1 MSAAVV
7 VDRQESPW
15 RRALKGFAAVA
26 ILVATF
32 AVFAPSAPALAAC
45 KPEGIPAY
53 AGTGVS
59 GNIDSATAEPS
70 DGNYYGQ
77 YGWAGLRWNN
87 CDIRDPLAVTDDLVA
102 VIDTWGGNALM
113 GFAAFEGS
121 VMTAMHKWTA
131 DPTTTLAPLD
141 EKIVQ
146 LSTITQ
152 EVLFNDWAFPVI
164 VFAAIGILVGA
175 ITKQVRTALMTL
187 LATALALGFVS
198 VVGMYPLSIAQST
211 DGIASAIVSAADAQA
226 LEYSGIPV
234 DDSGA
239 VDGEHLTTA
248 TTEEAT
254 GAILRDAMLQPL
266 WNLGQTGELEWTEKT
281 DAMFVASTATWQEVE
296 DGYEPDEKRDDYN
309 EAVDAVKNDDA
320 TENQYQTIKGQS
332 YNRAGA
338 GFMAAFMMTTVA
350 LIRIPAEALMFLGM
364 LVIRFIPLLGP
375 IFALLAIPEQTRGAA
390 VAAIKIVAASLYN
403 VVVFGVIAS
412 VHTAITA
419 ILYVNSDNL
428 FVSTIISAIVT
439 FLLWQLSK
447 PFRSVTKLA
456 TGTAVAAQLA
466 DAPEAPSRAGKA
478 AVGLITGT
486 ASSALGNTMA
496 SRAQKR
502 REGSEKGISRAE
514 AAHPGADR
522 TTTATNAAAAGA
534 TVHEGWTK
542 APPTINPKW
551 ADAPYFAPEKKWA
564 GQEKTSTSWDEP
576 VYVPPTDEAQTRS
589 TRQTAAE
596 VNVLTEPEFHGG
608 NIVTSIFVP
617 ETPGRYADTQ
627 EAGSTNTQRFEQST
641 TQHVEQSTTQHVEQ
655 STAQHVEQ
663 NITQQMQPERIEP
676 EAVPHESN

>member
-1 MSAAVV
+1 MTAAVA

-45 KPEGIPAY
+45 KPDGIPAY

-59 GNIDSATAEPS
+59 GNIDSATADPS

-102 VIDTWGGNALM
+102 VIDTWGGNALL

-131 DPTTTLAPLD
+131 DPSTTLAPLD

-152 EVLFNDWAFPVI
+152 QVLFDDWAFPVI

-198 VVGMYPLSIAQST
+198 VVGMYPLTIAQST
-211 DGIASAIVSAADAQA
+211 DGIASAIVSAADAKA

-234 DDSGA
+234 DDSA
-239 VDGEHLTTA
+239 AEDGEHLTTA

-266 WNLGQTGELEWTEKT
+266 WNLGQTGELEWSAKT

-296 DGYEPDEKRDDYN
+296 DGYEPGDKRDDYN
-309 EAVDAVKNDDA
+309 DAVNAVKDDDE
-320 TENQYQTIKGQS
+320 TKNQYQTIKGQS

-403 VVVFGVIAS
+403 VVVFGIIAS

-496 SRAQKR
+496 NRAQKR
-502 REGSEKGISRAE
+502 QAGREKGIARAE

-522 TTTATNAAAAGA
+522 RGGSSDGPEL
-534 TVHEGWTK
+534 HEGWTK
-542 APPTINPKW
+542 APPTVNAKW

-576 VYVPPTDEAQTRS
+576 VYVPPTNEAQTKS

-617 ETPGRYADTQ
+617 ETPGRYNDTQ
-627 EAGSTNTQRFEQST
+627 EAGSENVQRFEQT
-641 TQHVEQSTTQHVEQ
+641 TT
-655 STAQHVEQ
+655 QHVEQ
-663 NITQQMQPERIEP
+663 NITQQMEPERIEP
-676 EAVPHESN
+676 ETVSHESN